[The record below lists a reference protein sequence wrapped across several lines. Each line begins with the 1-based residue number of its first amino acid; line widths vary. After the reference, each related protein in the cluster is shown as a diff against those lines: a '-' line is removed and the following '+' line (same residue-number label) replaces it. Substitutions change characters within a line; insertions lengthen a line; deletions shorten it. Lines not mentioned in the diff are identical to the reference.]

1 MPSFKD
7 LALSALSA
15 NGHDADE
22 LLRRYESV
30 GWDQSILTVEHTP
43 NSVEHERMKYE
54 FRCRGCCLNYELV
67 ARLEGG
73 KDWLV
78 VASLR
83 LEDSD
88 SGKDYN

>member
-7 LALSALSA
+7 LAIAALTA
-15 NGHDADE
+15 NGHNADD

-30 GWDQSILTVEHTP
+30 GWDKYILTVEHEGM
-43 NSVEHERMKYE
+43 VYE

-73 KDWLV
+73 DGWLE
-78 VASLR
+78 VASLT

-88 SGKDYN
+88 SEADN

>member
-7 LALSALSA
+7 LAIAALSA
-15 NGHDADE
+15 NGHNADE
-22 LLRRYESV
+22 LLRTYESV
-30 GWDQSILTVEHTP
+30 GWAQYILTVR
-43 NSVEHERMKYE
+43 HEGLVYE

-73 KDWLV
+73 TDWLN
-78 VASLR
+78 VASLT

-88 SGKDYN
+88 SEDEEITH